1 MNPFSD
7 GIAAVEKGKKWGY
20 IDRDGKV
27 VVPPEFDYAGPFG
40 SGLAPTRSSEPK

>member
-1 MNPFSD
+1 MSPFSD

-27 VVPPEFDYAGPFG
+27 VVTQ
-40 SGLAPTRSSEPK
+40 SLTTLAHLEAD